1 MKKKPLV
8 LSSAGKPSQLQAL
21 DWIGPKNNAAIVNP
35 AASNDDSE
43 GYEVQSRWTNTIL
56 GKEYVCVDATT
67 GAAVWIETTGS
78 PGGGGHVIEDEGV
91 PVPQRPNLSFEGA
104 GVAVTDSGGKTVVTI
119 PGGGGGGVYGTSF
132 TNANLSAGVLT
143 VTHALA
149 NKYDLVQVYDDLDK
163 MIIPTEVIAIDAN
176 TLQVDLSGYGV
187 ISGTWRV
194 VVGGGVSG
202 SAGNVIWTK
211 FTKAAADFSDAAP
224 DITLFSLPAK
234 TVVQAV
240 IIKHSV
246 PFTGIG
252 VTSYTLQ
259 AGIAGNFNKYA
270 SAFDVFQAAGDA
282 VKQLSQS
289 MDIESFTGPTD
300 IKLKAVG
307 NAAGAI
313 DAAATAA
320 LGVVDVWV
328 QTSTIP

>member
-1 MKKKPLV
+1 MKKSPLV
-8 LSSAGKPSQLQAL
+8 IAGGQTSQLQTG
-21 DWIGPKNNAAIVNP
+21 DWIGPKNNSALVAP
-35 AASNDDSE
+35 AVSNDDTQ
-43 GYEVQSRWTNTIL
+43 GYEVQSRWTDTVL

-67 GAAVWIETTGS
+67 GAAVWVETTGGG
-78 PGGGGHVIEDEGV
+78 GGGGHVIEDEGM
-91 PVPQRPNLSFEGA
+91 PVTQRPNMSFEGA
-104 GVAVTDSGGKTVVTI
+104 GVAVTDFGGKTVVTI

-132 TNANLSAGVLT
+132 TNANLTAGVLT
-143 VTHALA
+143 VIHALA
-149 NKYDLVQVYDDLDK
+149 NKYDLVQVYDNLDR
-163 MIIPTEVIAIDAN
+163 MIIPTEVVAVDAN
-176 TLQVDLSGYGV
+176 TLDVDLTGYGV
-187 ISGTWRV
+187 ITGTWRV

-202 SAGNVIWTK
+202 SAGNVLWTK

-246 PFTGIG
+246 PFTGVG

-289 MDIESFTGPTD
+289 MDIESFTGPTN